1 MMDIFWCKM
10 LTAKSFSGKDKK
22 ENSGCGFQVMRCYY
36 QAKKANERHGSLFTL
51 VRVYHLL

>member
-1 MMDIFWCKM
+1 M

-36 QAKKANERHGSLFTL
+36 QAKKANERHDSLFTL

>member
-22 ENSGCGFQVMRCYY
+22 ENSGCGFQVMRCYFKL
-36 QAKKANERHGSLFTL
+36 KKQTKDMIPSLP
-51 VRVYHLL
+51 